1 MANRTSW
8 QIQKAVVFALLMREI
23 KTRFGGKLSG
33 VVWVLGAPLL
43 QLAVL
48 VWVNAMLRGR
58 LTRGSFEFPVFLM
71 TGLVPYQLFKGLWV
85 QVMNSVSANRGLF
98 GFRQVKPL
106 DTMIA
111 RTVLEMFMSTII
123 FVVAMALLGRIGY
136 APVVPMDLLA
146 VVLTFVVLA
155 LLGTGLGILSA
166 VIVDVFP
173 MWALLIQLVA
183 MPLYMLSGVIF
194 SLHGFSNEILALLL
208 WNPVLHLVE
217 LCRAAFL
224 PGYSL
229 LPGVGW
235 ALPLAWVVVVWSL
248 GLNIYW
254 WRRWQLIIR
263 D

>member
-1 MANRTSW
+1 
-8 QIQKAVVFALLMREI
+8 MREI
-23 KTRFGGKLSG
+23 KTRFGGRLSG

-58 LTRGSFEFPVFLM
+58 LTRGSFEFSIFLM
-71 TGLVPYQLFKGLWV
+71 IGLVPYQLFKGLWV
-85 QVMNSVSANRGLF
+85 QVMNSVTANRGLF
-98 GFRQVKPL
+98 GFRQVKPF

-111 RTVLEMFMSTII
+111 RTILESFMSAVI
-123 FVVAMALLGRIGY
+123 FVVAMAVLGRIGFS
-136 APVVPMDLLA
+136 PVIPRDFLMVACACLLLA
-146 VVLTFVVLA
+146 LF
-155 LLGTGLGILSA
+155 GTGMGILSA

-173 MWALLIQLVA
+173 KWALFIQLVS
-183 MPLYMLSGVIF
+183 MPLYMLSGIIF
-194 SLHGFSNEILALLL
+194 SLHSFPPEVLSLLL

-235 ALPLAWVVVVWSL
+235 GLPVASTVMVWGV
-248 GLNIYW
+248 GLNLYW
-254 WRRWQLIIR
+254 LRRWQLIIR